1 MKFNITRLINKYS
14 IVLFLVLLI
23 VVVYSFSNIY
33 EGAANIDP
41 SGSSPSKEKC
51 GEFTTA
57 NRELTHG
64 LTNTTI
70 DKSLASIMTEISECE
85 TLVQEI
91 NKMLPMNIN
100 NIQVGSITQSEE
112 GNEEPYFNIVIT
124 PPPPVTNSPSGST
137 TKKSSNSS
145 SSNQSMLQQMM
156 TTLEDDF
163 SSFSQGATWTIYA
176 NLPAGLQG
184 ATGPPG
190 PDGKDGI
197 PGAIGPQ
204 GPAGPRGKPGK
215 YSFNE
220 PFLPN

>member
-14 IVLFLVLLI
+14 IVVFLILLI

-33 EGAANIDP
+33 EGATNIDP
-41 SGSSPSKEKC
+41 SSSPSKEKC

-70 DKSLASIMTEISECE
+70 DKSLASIMTEISDCE

-100 NIQVGSITQSEE
+100 NIQVGSITQTKEE
-112 GNEEPYFNIVIT
+112 NEEPYFKIVIT

-137 TKKSSNSS
+137 TNTSSNSPS
-145 SSNQSMLQQMM
+145 GNQSMLQQMM
-156 TTLEDDF
+156 TKLEDDF
-163 SSFSQGATWTIYA
+163 SGFSQGATWTIHA
-176 NLPAGLQG
+176 NLPAGLEG
-184 ATGPPG
+184 ATGPQG
-190 PDGKDGI
+190 PDGKDGL

>member
-33 EGAANIDP
+33 EGVSNIDP
-41 SGSSPSKEKC
+41 SSSPSKEQC

-57 NRELTHG
+57 NRELTHT

-70 DKSLASIMTEISECE
+70 DKSLASIMTEISDCE

-112 GNEEPYFNIVIT
+112 GNEEPYFKIVVT
-124 PPPPVTNSPSGST
+124 PPPVTNSPSVST
-137 TKKSSNSS
+137 PKNSSNSPS
-145 SSNQSMLQQMM
+145 GNQSMLQQMM

-163 SSFSQGATWTIYA
+163 SGFPQGATWTIHA
-176 NLPAGLQG
+176 NLPAGLEG
-184 ATGPPG
+184 TTGPQG
-190 PDGKDGI
+190 PDGKNGL

>member
-14 IVLFLVLLI
+14 IVVFLILLI

-41 SGSSPSKEKC
+41 SGSPSKEKC

-70 DKSLASIMTEISECE
+70 DKSLASIMTEISDCE

-112 GNEEPYFNIVIT
+112 GNGDPYFNIVIT

-156 TTLEDDF
+156 TKLEDDF
-163 SSFSQGATWTIYA
+163 SGFSQGATWTIHA
-176 NLPAGLQG
+176 NLPAGLEG
-184 ATGPPG
+184 ATGPQG
-190 PDGKDGI
+190 PDGKDGLS
-197 PGAIGPQ
+197 GAIGRQ
-204 GPAGPRGKPGK
+204 GPPGPRGKPGK